1 MEHDLVF
8 YSRMQHLKLL
18 QVLHTGLY
26 MGKVWSCPLLLQF
39 FRRLPW
45 LVVLAAFA
53 CPRLAV
59 NSLRLDMN
67 CDEKTHIY
75 IYIQIG
81 SSHQTGEAAMCG
93 PSAGRFFGGFTGRE
107 IHGYMAGC
115 FVPISAIASTRC
127 LTGLLDLENKDNA
140 LFFFCNTSGVLGLKK
155 IDHVHEAP
163 LANDKASVIE
173 PVAPCHP
180 HPTALLPF
188 ARAACH
194 KEMQPLLS
202 KMLMQRSFQEGAAL
216 HSSS

>member
-59 NSLRLDMN
+59 ISLRLDMN
-67 CDEKTHIY
+67 CDEKTHTHIYY

-81 SSHQTGEAAMCG
+81 SSHLVGLVTRYSFSKLSRSVQISSHQTGEAAMCG
-93 PSAGRFFGGFTGRE
+93 PGAGRFFGGFTGRE

-115 FVPISAIASTRC
+115 FVPYLPLPPRDVWRVCSIWKIKTMHFSFFAIQV
-127 LTGLLDLENKDNA
+127 GY
-140 LFFFCNTSGVLGLKK
+140 
-155 IDHVHEAP
+155 
-163 LANDKASVIE
+163 
-173 PVAPCHP
+173 
-180 HPTALLPF
+180 
-188 ARAACH
+188 
-194 KEMQPLLS
+194 
-202 KMLMQRSFQEGAAL
+202 
-216 HSSS
+216 